1 MRLRSMNYP
10 VGNERGFTLVEAL
23 VVVSILAILSA
34 VAIPSYTNHINR
46 SKQTDA
52 AASLMTA
59 RLEMEE
65 FFADNGHYAATIQCL
80 PSFVATG
87 NTACLSDC
95 GACVGATAK
104 PRYYTLSIASTGA
117 NYQIS
122 ATRKIY
128 TWAATDVVTITG
140 SSDSPTVANTNAL
153 KFSIFEWLFN

>member
-1 MRLRSMNYP
+1 L
-10 VGNERGFTLVEAL
+10 GGQRGFTLVEAM
-23 VVVSILAILSA
+23 VVVSILAVLSA
-34 VAIPSYTNHINR
+34 VAIPSYQNYINR

-80 PSFVATG
+80 PSFASSA
-87 NTACLSDC
+87 NASCISNC
-95 GACVGATAK
+95 GACTAATAK

-128 TWAATDVVTITG
+128 TWAQTDVVTITG
-140 SSDSPTVANTNAL
+140 NSENPTVQNTDAL
-153 KFSIFEWLFN
+153 KFSVFQYLFN